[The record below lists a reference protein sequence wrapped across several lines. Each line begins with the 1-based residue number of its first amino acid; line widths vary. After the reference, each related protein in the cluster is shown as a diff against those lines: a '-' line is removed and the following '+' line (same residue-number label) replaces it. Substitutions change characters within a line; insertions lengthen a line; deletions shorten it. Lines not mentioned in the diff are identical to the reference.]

1 MINKITNFKIQKS
14 IFVLKQYRIFIILL
28 FTYFPL
34 FKYYIELNNNK
45 GHSFMTGD
53 WLINYNYG
61 FISRGLFG
69 TLLINIFDSQEQ
81 LLDALSFVLISIY
94 LLIFLLIV
102 MITMTLLKN

>member
-1 MINKITNFKIQKS
+1 
-14 IFVLKQYRIFIILL
+14 
-28 FTYFPL
+28 
-34 FKYYIELNNNK
+34 
-45 GHSFMTGD
+45 MTGD

-94 LLIFLLIV
+94 LLIFLFLNK
-102 MITMTLLKN
+102 TFNK